1 MAWKKRSWRKK
12 NDNGVI
18 STIVSDNSGLIALLI
33 IIAVIWILHIIV
45 TYWMW
50 LLLLLIIG
58 IIGWIYLKKD
68 TNSIQDIKRSQ
79 PFIIGNPEKEQTYE
93 SKSKSYIDIKSNDS
107 SLNNNEENHNKG
119 VIFEQYV
126 INLFAPSFFSL
137 YDCTRDNSK
146 MFNRKVE
153 SDQNPD
159 ITMRYIRTNE
169 LFSIECKFRSN
180 APDDKV
186 SWARD
191 DQIKNYLSYAIKN
204 KRPVFVVIGLGGSPD
219 NPNRMFCIPI
229 AEAKYPELFISMLR
243 KYERSPSQ
251 KFFWKRGNL
260 S

>member
-1 MAWKKRSWRKK
+1 MVWKKRSWRKK
-12 NDNGVI
+12 NAPEDIGGVI
-18 STIVSDNSGLIALLI
+18 ALIVLLLLI
-33 IIAVIWILHIIV
+33 YVLKIVYAIIV

-79 PFIIGNPEKEQTYE
+79 PFIIDNPEKEQTYA
-93 SKSKSYIDIKSNDS
+93 SKLKSYIDIKSNDS

-126 INLFAPSFFSL
+126 LNLFAPSFFSL

-146 MFNRKVE
+146 HFNRKVE

-159 ITMRYIRTNE
+159 ITMRYIPKNE
-169 LFSIECKFRSN
+169 LFSIECKFRSG
-180 APDDKV
+180 AYDDKV
-186 SWARD
+186 SWARY
-191 DQIKNYLSYAIKN
+191 DQIINYLSYAAQN
-204 KRPVFVVIGLGGSPD
+204 KRPVFVVIGLGGRPD

-229 AEAKYPELFISMLR
+229 EDAKYPELFISRLR
-243 KYERSPSQ
+243 KYERKPSD
-251 KFFWKRGNL
+251 KFFWKEGNL
-260 S
+260 R